1 MQITIREPG
10 SALTHLAAM
19 FLAAGGAIPLLIKA
33 SEFGSVY
40 VLSMM
45 IFALSM
51 IALYGASAFYH
62 AIMLPPSVIRTFRKL
77 DHSMIFVLIAGSY
90 TPVCVIVL
98 DRRVGLS
105 LLAIVWAF
113 ATLGILLKML
123 WINCP
128 KWLSSLI
135 YIGMGWSAVL
145 VCKPIYT
152 SMSMAAFAW
161 LLAGGILYTI
171 GGVVYALK
179 LKDFNKRHPYFGTH
193 EIFHLFVMG
202 GSFCHFIFMYNYIL

>member
-51 IALYGASAFYH
+51 VALYGASAFYH
-62 AIMLPPSVIRTFRKL
+62 AITLPPSVIRIFRKL

-152 SMSMAAFAW
+152 SMSATAFAW

-202 GSFCHFIFMYNYIL
+202 GSFCHFIFMYSYIL